1 MPDMSSDIREV
12 YEMVTKQKP
21 SDTGALERQHTR
33 QIRTMRN
40 RKIGAFALTAA
51 IGVTA
56 VAVFLGTREQA
67 HDVTL
72 GNQPRA
78 TPVEV
83 AMNFLEAYGAFDA
96 DRALT
101 HLADDADVSELVRS
115 IGSTDLGGP
124 PGLRL
129 AISYLEAVG
138 YEQIIDSC
146 EETSVGPS
154 GGLVR
159 CSFDLHLLR
168 SDEIGR
174 GPFGPA
180 ELDISVVDGK
190 IVRVS
195 SMSFDYEEAFS
206 PQVWEP
212 FAEWVSTTY
221 PEDASR
227 MYVDDTH
234 SGAHLTKGSIQ
245 LWERHTRQYV
255 QEVQTNG

>member
-1 MPDMSSDIREV
+1 MPDVRPAIREV

-21 SDTGALERQHTR
+21 SDPGALERQHTR
-33 QIRTMRN
+33 QVRTMRN
-40 RKIGAFALTAA
+40 RKIGAFAMTAA
-51 IGVTA
+51 IVVA
-56 VAVFLGTREQA
+56 AVFLGTREQA

-72 GNQPRA
+72 GNQPPA

-83 AMNFLEAYGAFDA
+83 ATNFLEAYGAFDA

-101 HLADDADVSELVRS
+101 YLADRADVSELVRS

-146 EETSVGPS
+146 EEASVGPS

-159 CSFDLHLLR
+159 CFFELHLLR
-168 SDEIGR
+168 SHEIGR

-180 ELDISVVDGK
+180 ELDLSVVDGE

-195 SMSFDYEEAFS
+195 SMSFDYKEAFS

-212 FAEWVSTTY
+212 FAEWVSATY
-221 PEDASR
+221 PEDAAR
-227 MYVDDTH
+227 MYTDDTH
-234 SGAHLTKGSIQ
+234 TETHLTEGSIR

-255 QEVQTNG
+255 QEVKTNG

>member
-1 MPDMSSDIREV
+1 MPDVKEV
-12 YEMVTKQKP
+12 YELVTKQKP
-21 SDTGALERQHTR
+21 SDPGALERQRIR
-33 QIRTMRN
+33 QVRTMRN
-40 RKIGAFALTAA
+40 RKVGAFALTAA
-51 IGVTA
+51 IVVA
-56 VAVFLGTREQA
+56 VVVVFLGTREPG

-72 GNQPRA
+72 GNQPPA

-83 AMNFLEAYGAFDA
+83 ARGFLEAYRAFDA

-101 HLADDADVSELVRS
+101 YVAKDADVAELVRS

-146 EETSVGPS
+146 EEVSSGPS

-180 ELDISVVDGK
+180 ELDLGVVDGE

-195 SMSFDYEEAFS
+195 SMSFDFEEAFS
-206 PQVWEP
+206 QQVWEP
-212 FAEWVSTTY
+212 FVEWVSSNH
-221 PEDASR
+221 PGDAGR
-227 MYVDDTH
+227 MYVDETH
-234 SGAHLTKGSIQ
+234 SEARLTEGSIR
-245 LWERHTRQYV
+245 LWKRLTRQYV
-255 QEVQTNG
+255 QDVKTNG